1 MLKKILGFGLLVSSS
16 AWAGGVLFTPTTITS
31 PNKDTQTRA
40 YAGLV
45 WVFNNKASM
54 KPDLTL
60 GVQSL
65 RVKSSDSVSGADLN
79 LRFKIEDGLKLD
91 SNRLSYVG
99 GERNA
104 QGQLG
109 FGYSYTHKSWL
120 TTGAVSGPFSK
131 AGTDY
136 VYGKKVFEPFI
147 EVNTIKKPKKVN
159 EGSPGCLNNSTNQVT
174 PGNCPPPPV

>member
-1 MLKKILGFGLLVSSS
+1 MIKKILGASFLLISTSIF
-16 AWAGGVLFTPTTITS
+16 AGSVTPPPTYNS
-31 PNKDTQTRA
+31 NKDTQTRA

-54 KPDLTL
+54 KPDVTV

-79 LRFKIEDGLKLD
+79 LRFKLEDGLKLD

-99 GERNA
+99 GERNI

-109 FGYSYTHKSWL
+109 FGYSYSQKSWL

-131 AGTDY
+131 IGGDFIIN
-136 VYGKKVFEPFI
+136 KKSFDPFI
-147 EVNTIKKPKKVN
+147 EINTMKKPKKV
-159 EGSPGCLNNSTNQVT
+159 SPTTTDDSDA
-174 PGNCPPPPV
+174 

>member
-1 MLKKILGFGLLVSSS
+1 MIKKIIAVGALMSMSIPVL
-16 AWAGGVLFTPTTITS
+16 AGMVPVTVVVNT

-40 YAGLV
+40 YVGLV

-54 KPDLTL
+54 KPDVTV

-65 RVKSSDSVSGADLN
+65 RVKSSDSVSGADFN
-79 LRFKIEDGLKLD
+79 LRFKIEEGLKLD

-109 FGYSYTHKSWL
+109 FGYSYSQKSWL
-120 TTGAVSGPFSK
+120 TTGAISGPFSK
-131 AGTDY
+131 VGTDY
-136 VYGKKVFEPFI
+136 LLNKKTFDPFI
-147 EVNTIKKPKKVN
+147 EINTMNKPKKVN
-159 EGSPGCLNNSTNQVT
+159 GSTSSS
-174 PGNCPPPPV
+174 CPPDYELSGNLCNRPAL

>member
-1 MLKKILGFGLLVSSS
+1 MLKKVLGLAILATSFSSL
-16 AWAGGVLFTPTTITS
+16 AGVVVTPTTITS

-54 KPDLTL
+54 KPDVTV
-60 GVQSL
+60 GIQSL

-79 LRFKIEDGLKLD
+79 LRFKMESGLKLD

-99 GERNA
+99 GERSA

-109 FGYSYTHKSWL
+109 FGYSYSQKSWL
-120 TTGAVSGPFSK
+120 TTGAISGPFSK
-131 AGTDY
+131 VGGDFILN
-136 VYGKKVFEPFI
+136 KKLFDPFI
-147 EVNTIKKPKKVN
+147 EVNTMKKAKKVN
-159 EGSPGCLNNSTNQVT
+159 GVSTSGCLNTYTNQVT
-174 PGNCPPPPV
+174 PGYCPL

>member
-1 MLKKILGFGLLVSSS
+1 MLKKILGFGLLVCSSD
-16 AWAGGVLFTPTTITS
+16 WAGGNLFTPTTITS

-40 YAGLV
+40 YAGLI

-109 FGYSYTHKSWL
+109 FGYSYKHKSWL

-147 EVNTIKKPKKVN
+147 EINTMKKPKKVN
-159 EGSPGCLNNSTNQVT
+159 PTT
-174 PGNCPPPPV
+174 TTIDGNDD

>member
-1 MLKKILGFGLLVSSS
+1 MKKTAIGLLLVSTLS
-16 AWAGGVLFTPTTITS
+16 WAGFPVTTTYS
-31 PNKDTQTRA
+31 ANKETQNKV

-45 WVFNNKASM
+45 WVFNNKASI
-54 KPDLTL
+54 KPDLTV

-65 RVKSSDSVSGADLN
+65 RVKSSDSVSGADFN

-109 FGYSYTHKSWL
+109 FGYSYSQNSWL
-120 TTGAVSGPFSK
+120 TTAAVSGPYVK

-136 VYGKKVFEPFI
+136 LFNKKTFDPFVEI
-147 EVNTIKKPKKVN
+147 NTLKKPKKVN
-159 EGSPGCLNNSTNQVT
+159 ETETIVFLDS
-174 PGNCPPPPV
+174 